1 MPVKPKE
8 ENTSELSSKELVDK
22 IIERLLE
29 KKAVEI
35 TVLDLHAITSICDY
49 FIICTAESTPQIKA
63 VYEHVEAELKQENI
77 RVWHIEGTHNLQW
90 VLMDYVD
97 VVLHIFLPEV
107 REFYS
112 LERLWNDAPRVEI
125 QDPVENI
132 T

>member
-1 MPVKPKE
+1 M
-8 ENTSELSSKELVDK
+8 VDK

-63 VYEHVEAELKQENI
+63 IYEHVEAELKQENT
-77 RVWHIEGTHNLQW
+77 RVWHIEGTRNLQW
-90 VLMDYVD
+90 VLMDFVD
-97 VVLHIFLPEV
+97 VVVHIFLPEV

-125 QDPVENI
+125 QDRVENLP
-132 T
+132 